1 MRKTFRLPPGCRN
14 CLAFLP
20 IFFLFLSQLFAQ
32 EPPASDHLEII
43 FSQIQNPDSATAV
56 FYEALEKL
64 RDPIRAQ
71 PSSAN
76 EKSLQRLYIDLIDII
91 NDAERAR
98 WKTLRTPDEK
108 AEFIK
113 RFWSGRDLT
122 PATPVNERLV
132 EHYTRLLHA
141 RDKFGYFDARG
152 YDDRGMIYVQ
162 YGPPDDYV
170 EDVIESNT
178 VPLSSWVYQRHGAPV
193 NFDFINAGYGY
204 RLEAWLNKAVRT
216 FTPISELF
224 AMQTLVNK
232 RVTLHPTYAQLS
244 MEIERIIEEEVRRKP
259 PSNLRIRQILDRT
272 VNVHATEVYKLQA
285 QAPKTYSDVL
295 TTIDALPCALHL
307 AKFKGKNQKL
317 DLVASYGF
325 APADLKG
332 KTDTLQ
338 VRIVAAVRDSSLG
351 FYASRDTTCTFRP
364 RTPQPVEA
372 FVAATTYS
380 LPPSKYYFLLDINNP
395 HGKQRGLR
403 DFSVVLGRYP
413 DGVLHLSTAIFA
425 SQVVPASDSLAP
437 KQSLR
442 RHDLAMTPYPFS
454 TIKRDQR
461 IFLYLEIYD
470 LKRDESGE
478 TFYEVQYEVNAP
490 EKKGLPSLLASLNPF
505 SKSRGSISVIDTRRG
520 KATTEPTYLQLDFSQ
535 LRGGNYDLIVRV
547 TDKVAKITKESKLE
561 FELE

>member
-1 MRKTFRLPPGCRN
+1 MRKTFRFPVGCVYR
-14 CLAFLP
+14 LIFLP
-20 IFFLFLSQLFAQ
+20 IILLSLPRLFSQ
-32 EPPASDHLEII
+32 EPQASDHLEAI
-43 FSQIQNPDSATAV
+43 FARIQNPDSATAV

-64 RDPIRAQ
+64 REPLRAQ
-71 PSSAN
+71 PSPVN
-76 EKSLQRLYIDLIDII
+76 EKSLQRLYTDIIDII

-98 WKTLRTPDEK
+98 WETLRAPDEK
-108 AEFIK
+108 VAFIK
-113 RFWSGRDLT
+113 RFWIGHDLT

-132 EHYTRLLHA
+132 EHYTRLLYA

-152 YDDRGMIYVQ
+152 YDDRGMIYIQ

-170 EDVIESNT
+170 DDVINQGT
-178 VPLSSWVYQRHGAPV
+178 VPVSSWVYYRHGTPV
-193 NFDFINAGYGY
+193 NFDFVDQGSGY
-204 RLEAWLNKAVRT
+204 RLTSWLTNAMRN
-216 FTPISELF
+216 FNPIAGLPTLQS
-224 AMQTLVNK
+224 LVNR
-232 RVTLHPTYAQLS
+232 RVTLHPFYARLSSELEYILSQRISNPNDIRRQIERAVNAYAIDVTTKQAQLPKS
-244 MEIERIIEEEVRRKP
+244 M
-259 PSNLRIRQILDRT
+259 
-272 VNVHATEVYKLQA
+272 
-285 QAPKTYSDVL
+285 SDVL

>member
-1 MRKTFRLPPGCRN
+1 
-14 CLAFLP
+14 
-20 IFFLFLSQLFAQ
+20 
-32 EPPASDHLEII
+32 
-43 FSQIQNPDSATAV
+43 
-56 FYEALEKL
+56 
-64 RDPIRAQ
+64 
-71 PSSAN
+71 
-76 EKSLQRLYIDLIDII
+76 
-91 NDAERAR
+91 
-98 WKTLRTPDEK
+98 
-108 AEFIK
+108 
-113 RFWSGRDLT
+113 
-122 PATPVNERLV
+122 
-132 EHYTRLLHA
+132 
-141 RDKFGYFDARG
+141 
-152 YDDRGMIYVQ
+152 
-162 YGPPDDYV
+162 
-170 EDVIESNT
+170 
-178 VPLSSWVYQRHGAPV
+178 
-193 NFDFINAGYGY
+193 
-204 RLEAWLNKAVRT
+204 
-216 FTPISELF
+216 
-224 AMQTLVNK
+224 
-232 RVTLHPTYAQLS
+232 
-244 MEIERIIEEEVRRKP
+244 
-259 PSNLRIRQILDRT
+259 
-272 VNVHATEVYKLQA
+272 
-285 QAPKTYSDVL
+285 
-295 TTIDALPCALHL
+295 
-307 AKFKGKNQKL
+307 
-317 DLVASYGF
+317 
-325 APADLKG
+325 LKG

-505 SKSRGSISVIDTRRG
+505 SKSRGSISVIYTRRG